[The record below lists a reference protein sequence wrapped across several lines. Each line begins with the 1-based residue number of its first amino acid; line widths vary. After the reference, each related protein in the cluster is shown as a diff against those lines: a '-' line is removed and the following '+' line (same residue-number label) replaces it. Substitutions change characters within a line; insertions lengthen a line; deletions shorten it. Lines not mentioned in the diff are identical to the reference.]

1 MNIGEVGLL
10 AGAGFLAGA
19 VNSVAGGGSLISFP
33 ALLGAGYPAVPANV
47 TNSVALWPGYVGGAL
62 GYAGMLRE
70 RAREFVPLA
79 VTSLIGAVLGAV
91 LLLTTSASVFKSL
104 VPYLILAS
112 CVLLVLQPRIA
123 RWLRSRGEPGADQV
137 AHPAVLHGCVLAASC
152 YGSYF
157 GAGLG
162 VMLLAVLGV
171 LLHEGLNEVNGIK
184 NALSLLINTV
194 ALIAFALFGPV
205 QWPAVLVMA
214 TTSLLGGYAGALVAK
229 RIDPRVL
236 RGSVFVFGVVVAGSM
251 LARS

>member
-1 MNIGEVGLL
+1 MNPGEVGLL

-62 GYAGMLRE
+62 GYAGMLRQ
-70 RAREFVPLA
+70 RAREFAPLA
-79 VTSLIGAVLGAV
+79 VTSLVGAVLGAV

-112 CVLLVLQPRIA
+112 CVLLAAQPRIA
-123 RWLRSRGEPGADQV
+123 AWVRSRGEPGDDAT
-137 AHPAVLHGCVLAASC
+137 HPVVLHVCVLGASC

-194 ALIAFALFGPV
+194 ALVAFALFGPV
-205 QWPAVLVMA
+205 QWAAVLVMA
-214 TTSLLGGYAGALVAK
+214 TTSLAGGYAGALVAK

-251 LARS
+251 IAHG